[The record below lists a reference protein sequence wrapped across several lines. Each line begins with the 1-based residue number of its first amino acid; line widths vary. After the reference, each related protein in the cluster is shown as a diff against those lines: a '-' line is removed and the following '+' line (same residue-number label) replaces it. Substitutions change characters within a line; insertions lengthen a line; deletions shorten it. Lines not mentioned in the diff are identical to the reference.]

1 MPKKRQQKAIATSY
15 IGENKMNDLTQ
26 SLELL
31 ALGMGGIFIVM
42 FLLFIISQAILKI
55 TAPKKNTERDKV

>member
-1 MPKKRQQKAIATSY
+1 
-15 IGENKMNDLTQ
+15 MNDLTQ